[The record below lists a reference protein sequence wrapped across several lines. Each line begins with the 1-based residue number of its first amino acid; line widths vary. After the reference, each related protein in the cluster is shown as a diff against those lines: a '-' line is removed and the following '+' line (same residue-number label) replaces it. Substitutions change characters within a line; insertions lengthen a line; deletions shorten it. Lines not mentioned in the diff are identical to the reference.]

1 MKRFRIEEEEIERHI
16 GKLEKK
22 NLTELKEKKVLLN

>member
-1 MKRFRIEEEEIERHI
+1 MKRFRIEEEEIERQI

-22 NLTELKEKKVLLN
+22 NLTELKEKKSLT